1 VSGTPHQIG
10 PYTIDAEIGRG
21 GMGVVYRATDTRLD
35 RTVAVKALPEHLAED
50 PERLARF
57 EREAKT
63 LASLN
68 HPNVAGIH
76 GVEEHE
82 GRRYLVLEFVEGQT
96 LAELLDRGPLPID
109 EAIEV
114 CAEIAAGVEAAHDAG
129 VIHRDLK
136 PGNIIITP
144 EGRAKVLDFGL
155 ARVDDGASSSSGAM
169 SMSPTLT
176 SPVQHSPTVPGMI
189 MGTAAYMSPEQ
200 ARGRAVDR
208 RTDIWS
214 FGVVL
219 YECLTGA
226 SPFVGETVSDSI
238 GAILHKQ
245 LDFDRLPPQT
255 PRALRRVLERCVV
268 RDKQHRYRDI
278 GDVRLDLLRARDE
291 SVDAP
296 PPPATASGRSFRW
309 VVAPALVAAALVAGW
324 FAAGLTEPD
333 TPRTIAKFDLVR
345 DTADARIGAVDPKI
359 SPDGRHIAYEMGG
372 AIHVREIDSFT
383 SRTLPG
389 VTDAAGVFWSPDSA
403 WLGYRTRTAIFKVPI
418 AGGAPTRLTSGDA
431 ANNNLVGGA
440 WLPDGRII
448 YGAGDTDNRNALVQV
463 SSLGGES
470 TVFLAADPETMVD
483 FHDVVAVPGTNTVIF
498 VRHKRDL
505 AYSIEVY
512 DGRRSAVIA
521 DEVGPTLESPAYAPT
536 GHVLYARR
544 ADESAVWARPFDL
557 ATMRITG
564 EPILVELEAWG
575 PSVSQTGDLLL
586 RRGAGPEATTVVWV
600 GRDGAITPLE
610 ADFDFIFG
618 PMPAFNDDRI
628 AFAAGDDSQRF
639 DIWVHDPERGLNQ
652 RITFEEGMIA
662 PMAWSADGREICAVL
677 FNPSEEP
684 PFETKFFFADGSG
697 ESRPSRQ
704 AMIGSLNRE
713 WTMATAIYSLGAEPL
728 HVVPIDDPADRGEV
742 IVEKASTASP
752 WVASI
757 SPDGTLLAYASTES
771 GRSQVYCKRFPSGE
785 GKWQVS
791 TRGGENP
798 HWSADGATLYFRLPG
813 DAQEIHEV
821 TVEREPAL
829 RFGQPTMVLDASTA
843 GLDLDGGWRPDTRS
857 DRILTVK
864 LDNADRPLT
873 SLAIIQNWAAML
885 EQR

>member
-1 VSGTPHQIG
+1 MNEPAQIG
-10 PYTIDAEIGRG
+10 PYRIDAELGRG

-35 RTVAVKALPEHLAED
+35 RAVAIKALPEHLADD
-50 PERLARF
+50 PDRLARF

-63 LASLN
+63 LAALN

-82 GRRYLVLEFVEGQT
+82 GRRYLVLEFVDGET
-96 LAELLDRGPLPID
+96 LADRLDRGPLPID
-109 EAIEV
+109 DAIEI

-155 ARVDDGASSSSGAM
+155 ARVDDGASSTSDAM

-245 LDFDRLPPQT
+245 LDFDRLPPDT

-268 RDKQHRYRDI
+268 RDKQERYRDI
-278 GDVRLDLLRARDE
+278 GDVRLDLLRARDG

-296 PPPATASGRSFRW
+296 PASAHTAPHPLRW
-309 VVAPALVAAALVAGW
+309 IAIAALVAVALVAGW
-324 FAAGLTEPD
+324 FGAGLAAPD
-333 TPRTIAKFDLVR
+333 PPRTIAKFDLVR
-345 DTADARIGAVDPKI
+345 DTADARIGDVEPRI
-359 SPDGRHIAYEMGG
+359 SPDGRHIAYEIGG
-372 AIHVREIDSFT
+372 AINIREIDSFT

-403 WLGYRTRTAIFKVPI
+403 WLGYRTRTAIYKVPI
-418 AGGAPTRLTSGDA
+418 VGGAPTRLTSGGDM
-431 ANNNLVGGA
+431 NNNLVGGA

-448 YGAGDTDNRNALVQV
+448 YGAGDMDDEFALMQV

-470 TVFLAADPETMVD
+470 TVYLPADPEKMID
-483 FHDVVAVPGTNTVIF
+483 FHDVVAVPDSNAVIF
-498 VRHKRDL
+498 VRHKRNL
-505 AYSIEVY
+505 SYSIEVY
-512 DGRRSAVIA
+512 DGERTALIA
-521 DEVGPTLESPAYAPT
+521 DEVGSTLESPVYSPS
-536 GHVLYARR
+536 GHVLYARGT
-544 ADESAVWARPFDL
+544 DESAIWARPFDL
-557 ATMRITG
+557 ATMRVTG
-564 EPILVELEAWG
+564 EPILVELEAWA
-575 PSVSQTGDLLL
+575 PSVSKTGDLIL
-586 RRGAGPEATTVVWV
+586 RRGAGPEGTSIVWV
-600 GRDGAITPLE
+600 GADGQITPVE
-610 ADFDFIFG
+610 ADFDFILG
-618 PMPAFNDDRI
+618 PMPAFNDDRV
-628 AFAAGDDSQRF
+628 AFAAGNDSQRY

-652 RITFEEGMIA
+652 RITFEEGYIA
-662 PMAWSADGREICAVL
+662 PMAWSADGREICAVH
-677 FNPSEEP
+677 FDPSEDP
-684 PFETKFFFADGSG
+684 PFETRFYFTDGSG
-697 ESRPSRQ
+697 ESRPRRQ

-713 WTMATAIYSLGAEPL
+713 WTMATAMYSLGAEPL
-728 HVVPIDDPADRGEV
+728 HAVPIDDPADRGEV
-742 IVEKASTASP
+742 IVEKASSASP

-757 SPDGTLLAYASTES
+757 SPDGTLLAYASSES
-771 GRSQVYCKRFPSGE
+771 GRLQIYCTRFPSGE
-785 GKWQVS
+785 GRWQVS
-791 TRGGENP
+791 TRGGESP
-798 HWSADGATLYFRLPG
+798 QWSADGETLYFRMSG
-813 DAQEIHEV
+813 DAQEIHRV
-821 TVEREPAL
+821 TVEREPAI
-829 RFGQPTMVLDASTA
+829 RFGQPTMVLDASAA
-843 GLDLDGGWRPDTRS
+843 GLDLGGGWRPDTRS
-857 DRILTVK
+857 DRILAVK
-864 LDNADRPLT
+864 LDSADRPFT